1 MTGKGLLRLIIDS
14 KVWLSL
20 ANVLIIV
27 EATNDGG
34 DFLVGLAF
42 FGGLLSL
49 VVLVSLAPLVL
60 LAPLALLALLV
71 WLGNL
76 VELVELVVLV
86 MPVKLEI
93 LKLLVFRY

>member
-1 MTGKGLLRLIIDS
+1 MLRLIIDS

-42 FGGLLSL
+42 FGGLVSL
-49 VVLVSLAPLVL
+49 VVLVSLALLAL

-93 LKLLVFRY
+93 LKLLVFRS

>member
-1 MTGKGLLRLIIDS
+1 MLRLIIDS

-42 FGGLLSL
+42 FGGMVSL
-49 VVLVSLAPLVL
+49 VVLVSLAPLAL
-60 LAPLALLALLV
+60 LAPLV
-71 WLGNL
+71 WLGN
-76 VELVELVVLV
+76 LVELVVLV

-93 LKLLVFRY
+93 LKLLVFRS

>member
-42 FGGLLSL
+42 FGGMVSL
-49 VVLVSLAPLVL
+49 VVLVSLAPLAL
-60 LAPLALLALLV
+60 LAPLV
-71 WLGNL
+71 WLGN
-76 VELVELVVLV
+76 LVELVVLV

-93 LKLLVFRY
+93 LEFLVFRS

>member
-34 DFLVGLAF
+34 DFFVGLAF
-42 FGGLLSL
+42 LGGLVSL
-49 VVLVSLAPLVL
+49 VVFVSLAPL
-60 LAPLALLALLV
+60 APLAPLV
-71 WLGNL
+71 WLGN
-76 VELVELVVLV
+76 LVELVVLV

-93 LKLLVFRY
+93 LEFLVFRS

>member
-42 FGGLLSL
+42 FGGMVSL
-49 VVLVSLAPLVL
+49 VVLVSLAPLAL
-60 LAPLALLALLV
+60 LALLALLV
-71 WLGNL
+71 LL
-76 VELVELVVLV
+76 A
-86 MPVKLEI
+86 P
-93 LKLLVFRY
+93 LVFPEREAGLAAPAFQWR

>member
-1 MTGKGLLRLIIDS
+1 MTGNGLLRLIIDS

-49 VVLVSLAPLVL
+49 VVLVSLAPL
-60 LAPLALLALLV
+60 ALLALLV

-93 LKLLVFRY
+93 LKLLVFRS

>member
-42 FGGLLSL
+42 FGGLVSL
-49 VVLVSLAPLVL
+49 VVLVSLAS
-60 LAPLALLALLV
+60 LALLALLV
-71 WLGNL
+71 WLGNI

-93 LKLLVFRY
+93 LKLLVFRS

>member
-42 FGGLLSL
+42 FGGMVSL
-49 VVLVSLAPLVL
+49 VVLVSLAL
-60 LAPLALLALLV
+60 LAPLAPLV
-71 WLGNL
+71 WLGN
-76 VELVELVVLV
+76 LVELVVLV

-93 LKLLVFRY
+93 LEFLVFRS